1 MTRAAALA
9 AWSPE
14 SRKMKSPS
22 PFTLATFPD
31 REFPVPLLSPGPS
44 CSCPPPCCG
53 PRHAPLGALALA
65 VAYAWAGTQ
74 GALDPAALAAPAL
87 LALAA
92 LLVQPPAPTALRLA
106 GHMLFIAVAAA
117 LFLHLM
123 PGFHNPLVIPRAS
136 LSPDAVPFS
145 MYLNLDK
152 PLVAFW
158 IILALPPVM
167 MGLDAEPHAARH
179 AGLRRGGGARVPD
192 AGAGAGHGRLG
203 PKWPDNGWLWLV
215 NNALLVTLAEE
226 ALFRGYIQE
235 RLGRLWRARRWGA
248 DAALLCAAALFGLA
262 HYAGGWQWML
272 LAGLAGPP
280 TAWPTATA
288 AWRRRCW
295 RTWR

>member
-1 MTRAAALA
+1 M
-9 AWSPE
+9 
-14 SRKMKSPS
+14 
-22 PFTLATFPD
+22 
-31 REFPVPLLSPGPS
+31 
-44 CSCPPPCCG
+44 
-53 PRHAPLGALALA
+53 
-65 VAYAWAGTQ
+65 
-74 GALDPAALAAPAL
+74 
-87 LALAA
+87 
-92 LLVQPPAPTALRLA
+92 
-106 GHMLFIAVAAA
+106 
-117 LFLHLM
+117 
-123 PGFHNPLVIPRAS
+123 
-136 LSPDAVPFS
+136 
-145 MYLNLDK
+145 
-152 PLVAFW
+152 
-158 IILALPPVM
+158 
-167 MGLDAEPHAARH
+167 
-179 AGLRRGGGARVPD
+179 PD
-192 AGAGAGHGRLG
+192 AGAGPGHGRLG

>member
-53 PRHAPLGALALA
+53 PATRRWAPLALA

-74 GALDPAALAAPAL
+74 GALDP
-87 LALAA
+87 
-92 LLVQPPAPTALRLA
+92 PPGRAWRWPLCWCSRGPTALRLA

-152 PLVAFW
+152 PW
-158 IILALPPVM
+158 WRS
-167 MGLDAEPHAARH
+167 GSS
-179 AGLRRGGGARVPD
+179 
-192 AGAGAGHGRLG
+192 
-203 PKWPDNGWLWLV
+203 WPC
-215 NNALLVTLAEE
+215 
-226 ALFRGYIQE
+226 R
-235 RLGRLWRARRWGA
+235 
-248 DAALLCAAALFGLA
+248 
-262 HYAGGWQWML
+262 
-272 LAGLAGPP
+272 PS
-280 TAWPTATA
+280 
-288 AWRRRCW
+288 
-295 RTWR
+295 